1 MAQQAQQMQIK
12 RTVKRLALIVIGM
25 SAFAFA
31 LVPLYDLFCEITGLN
46 GKTGGPYVYEEA
58 SAEPDRSRLVKVNFL
73 TNTNEG
79 MRGSFGLARVR

>member
-1 MAQQAQQMQIK
+1 MSQQAQQTQIK
-12 RTVKRLALIVIGM
+12 RTVKRLSLIVIGM

-46 GKTGGPYVYEEA
+46 GKTGGPYISEEA
-58 SAEPDRSRLVKVNFL
+58 SVEPDRSRLVKVNFL

-79 MRGSFGLARVR
+79 MPGQY

>member
-1 MAQQAQQMQIK
+1 MSQQTQQTQII
-12 RTVKRLALIVIGM
+12 RTVKRLSLIVIGM

-58 SAEPDRSRLVKVNFL
+58 SVDPDRSRLIKVHLL
-73 TNTNEG
+73 TNTNEDKPWQ
-79 MRGSFGLARVR
+79 F

>member
-1 MAQQAQQMQIK
+1 MSRQSQQMQII
-12 RTVKRLALIVIGM
+12 RTVKRLSLIVVGM

-46 GKTGGPYVYEEA
+46 GKTGGPYVYDEA
-58 SAEPDRSRLVKVNFL
+58 SVEPDRSRLIKVNFL

-79 MRGSFGLARVR
+79 MP